1 MRNVRPGASLA
12 SPRAQAAS
20 AALES
25 LRLDAP
31 WSGAAE
37 PIRLALD
44 AAAVITCGSTEL
56 PHKLACIHVDVA
68 APSLP
73 APARRD
79 IAAAVRAGRIPLLE
93 APPGPPAG
101 PSGGDGGD
109 RLTHVG
115 TMRELAQPGPRRD
128 QLVSAMGLAPHRSGR
143 LLRDL
148 TAGLAVLETA
158 GLADHHQQ
166 RILVCDGSRP
176 LCVAATFHPRPPSR
190 AQERALRGLAEAL
203 RRRAHVAIALTTPR
217 EHTTRLIE
225 SLLAANPRPT
235 LVVRGGAVV
244 ERTNPA
250 ASALIA
256 ADPAWLARALAA
268 VASPDPAF
276 CVTQVDSTPL
286 QVVTPAPAA
295 PHELVD
301 EVLATLGLGPRTV
314 EVVRLLAR
322 GLENKEI
329 ARTLGIADNTVEYH
343 LTRAYTRAG
352 VQTRMQLL
360 ALLLARGAGT

>member
-56 PHKLACIHVDVA
+56 PHKKLACIHVDVA

-79 IAAAVRAGRIPLLE
+79 IAAAVRAERIPLLE

-143 LLRDL
+143 LL
-148 TAGLAVLETA
+148 
-158 GLADHHQQ
+158 
-166 RILVCDGSRP
+166 
-176 LCVAATFHPRPPSR
+176 
-190 AQERALRGLAEAL
+190 
-203 RRRAHVAIALTTPR
+203 
-217 EHTTRLIE
+217 
-225 SLLAANPRPT
+225 PT
-235 LVVRGGAVV
+235 
-244 ERTNPA
+244 
-250 ASALIA
+250 
-256 ADPAWLARALAA
+256 
-268 VASPDPAF
+268 
-276 CVTQVDSTPL
+276 
-286 QVVTPAPAA
+286 
-295 PHELVD
+295 
-301 EVLATLGLGPRTV
+301 
-314 EVVRLLAR
+314 
-322 GLENKEI
+322 
-329 ARTLGIADNTVEYH
+329 
-343 LTRAYTRAG
+343 
-352 VQTRMQLL
+352 
-360 ALLLARGAGT
+360 